1 MTDVVLTRRWHTVAE
16 VAEMLGYG
24 ETKVRMAILSG
35 RPQVGEGRQA
45 PPDPARVG
53 GRVRR
58 AQGRGVRGRPLMAR
72 RHNGEGTIYPYRNG
86 YAAQVWVTT
95 PQGRRE
101 RKTVYGKTREVV
113 HDKWVQL
120 QEQARRGPVTTKVPR
135 LEEFAVGW
143 LRDVVSPNLA
153 PTTAANYELF
163 TRLYIV
169 PDLGMQASRPAE
181 RP

>member
-1 MTDVVLTRRWHTVAE
+1 
-16 VAEMLGYG
+16 
-24 ETKVRMAILSG
+24 
-35 RPQVGEGRQA
+35 
-45 PPDPARVG
+45 
-53 GRVRR
+53 
-58 AQGRGVRGRPLMAR
+58 MAR

-95 PQGRRE
+95 PRGRRE

-163 TRLYIV
+163 TRLYIDNTMV
-169 PDLGMQASRPAE
+169 GEGYGGALSYSWNTALWSTGAHTITFNAADARNNWVGKNVTVTVVR
-181 RP
+181 